1 MSDPSNWPTN
11 GEIDIM
17 EAVNVVSSTNN
28 QMTLHTTADCSMN
41 VKRKETGTVL
51 ETNCLNTTNSNAGCG
66 VDGSAISFGEGY
78 NSGGGGLMAMEL
90 RDAGIR
96 MWQFTRSAIPSDVTA
111 GTPDPSTWGE
121 ATADFPG
128 TDCDIGS
135 HFKNQSIIANI
146 DLCGSWAGSQS
157 IYSETCKLLPFTFP
171 LTNLFST
178 LDSMLT
184 VTGSGTCEDQVAN
197 NATAFTDAYWEF
209 GSFKVYTAS

>member
-1 MSDPSNWPTN
+1 
-11 GEIDIM
+11 
-17 EAVNVVSSTNN
+17 
-28 QMTLHTTADCSMN
+28 
-41 VKRKETGTVL
+41 
-51 ETNCLNTTNSNAGCG
+51 
-66 VDGSAISFGEGY
+66 
-78 NSGGGGLMAMEL
+78 MAMEL

-171 LTNLFST
+171 LTMYFLP
-178 LDSMLT
+178 LT
-184 VTGSGTCEDQVAN
+184 AC
-197 NATAFTDAYWEF
+197 
-209 GSFKVYTAS
+209 